1 MRKVRYQV
9 FQERQNM
16 MASATLDGG
25 RIQRNMATAI
35 KLVKLAMQQIIKDG
49 MKMEEEKLS
58 QINKRTLIN
67 ILTRLI
73 VQKIVDGDYIYKFI
87 YKLF

>member
-1 MRKVRYQV
+1 
-9 FQERQNM
+9 M

-58 QINKRTLIN
+58 
-67 ILTRLI
+67 
-73 VQKIVDGDYIYKFI
+73 
-87 YKLF
+87 